1 MNTSTAKHLAEKRIV
16 FMKDFVKEFLNEWN
30 ANY

>member
-1 MNTSTAKHLAEKRIV
+1 MNTKTAKKLAEKRTA
-16 FMKDFVKEFLNEWN
+16 FMKNFVKEFLSEWN

>member
-1 MNTSTAKHLAEKRIV
+1 MNTKTARELAEKRTN
-16 FMKDFVKEFLNEWN
+16 FMKSFVKEFLSEWN

>member
-1 MNTSTAKHLAEKRIV
+1 MNTKIARELAEKRTN
-16 FMKDFVKEFLNEWN
+16 FMKDFVKEFLSEWN